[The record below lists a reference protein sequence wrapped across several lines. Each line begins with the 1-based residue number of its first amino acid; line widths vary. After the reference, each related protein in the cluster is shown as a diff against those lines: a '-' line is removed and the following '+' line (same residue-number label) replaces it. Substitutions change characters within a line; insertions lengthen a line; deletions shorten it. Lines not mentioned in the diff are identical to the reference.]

1 MCGTQAL
8 QKQNRL
14 IVLHTGA
21 ATDPWLL
28 TTNNIYPLFWFQI
41 VTEKTFHIVNLFFLT
56 QYSNPVFHM
65 CLNNKYKKHIIQCF
79 LLLHLDLYI
88 KLLKQVAKHL
98 NYFSCIITNIK
109 SSTAFPFALKSSLQA
124 ILLLIKISACHA

>member
-41 VTEKTFHIVNLFFLT
+41 VTENTFSTLWFFFFT

-65 CLNNKYKKHIIQCF
+65 RLNNKYKKHIIQCF
-79 LLLHLDLYI
+79 LHLDLYI